1 MTLRFNIFLGI
12 PPDGPFHAS
21 KRLTSMPGQDILR
34 STTLSEAVL
43 ADMLIG
49 EIMALGARG
58 HTRIGA
64 EAFQNGADYSAFTS
78 CTVA

>member
-1 MTLRFNIFLGI
+1 
-12 PPDGPFHAS
+12 
-21 KRLTSMPGQDILR
+21 MPGQDILR